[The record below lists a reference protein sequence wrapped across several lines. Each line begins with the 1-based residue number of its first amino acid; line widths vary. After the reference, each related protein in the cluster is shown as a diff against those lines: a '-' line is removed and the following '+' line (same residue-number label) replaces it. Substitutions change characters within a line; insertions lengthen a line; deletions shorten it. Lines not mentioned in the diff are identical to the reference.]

1 METTEKTTS
10 GFFNS
15 LGFKLATI
23 GFLSLLLL
31 IPSAFILDLI
41 REREQRR
48 AEAIEE
54 VSAIWGNSQTLAG
67 PFLTIPY
74 YITHET
80 KEGKTTSIHYAHF
93 LPDQLNITG
102 KIVPEVR
109 KRGIFKVVTY
119 KSQLHFS
126 GTFNKPLL
134 KDLVKS
140 SEFTTDQAYIE
151 IGIPD
156 MRGLKKNIQIAW
168 DDTSLTVI
176 PGLITNDI
184 KETGVHGTVT
194 LADKDSYTFSFD
206 MDLNGSYS
214 MNFIPLGKET
224 RISIASPWPSPS
236 FKGAFIPEKSK
247 IDKNGFSADWNVLQL
262 NRTFPQQWIDNE
274 YAVQSSSFGVELITP
289 VDAYQKSE
297 RSAKY
302 AILFIGL
309 TFLVFFF
316 SEIMTKT
323 RIHIVNYLLSGF
335 ALCVFYSLLVSLAEH
350 IPFNLAYLIA
360 ATTIITMIGVFS
372 KALYQ
377 SKRVMF
383 TIISS
388 LTTLYLYLF
397 VILQLNDYSLLFGNI
412 GLVVILGIVMY
423 FSRKIDWYGTGKNS
437 ISKEE

>member
-1 METTEKTTS
+1 METLEKTTS

-31 IPSAFILDLI
+31 IPAAFILDLI

-48 AEAIEE
+48 TDAIAE

-74 YITHET
+74 YTTEET
-80 KEGKTTSIHYAHF
+80 KEGKTTSIHYAYF

-119 KSQLHFS
+119 KSLLHFS

-134 KDLVKS
+134 KDLVKRS
-140 SEFTTDQAYIE
+140 DFTTDQAFIE

-168 DDTSLTVI
+168 DDTLLTVI
-176 PGLITNDI
+176 PGLKTNDI
-184 KETGVHGTVT
+184 NETGVHGTIT

-214 MNFIPLGKET
+214 MNFVPLGKET
-224 RISIASPWPSPS
+224 RISITSPWPSPS

-247 IDKNGFSADWNVLQL
+247 IDKNGFSADWSVLQL
-262 NRTFPQQWIDNE
+262 NRTFPQQWVGDE
-274 YAVQSSSFGVELITP
+274 YSVNSSSFGVELITP

-360 ATTIITMIGVFS
+360 GSTIITMIGVFS

-377 SKRVMF
+377 SKRVML

-388 LTTLYLYLF
+388 LTALYLYLF

-412 GLVVILGIVMY
+412 GLVVILGVVMY

-437 ISKEE
+437 INKE